1 MNMANRTVTLVKRE
15 LIEHRKA
22 VVYAPFIIAGI
33 LFLLILVSA
42 IWNGAFKVNNT
53 SFTAKMLERA
63 VAEDGESV
71 LGLVHQGWMFGFF
84 TIFHFAGGI
93 VTFTYM
99 LSCLFDERKD
109 RSTLFWRSLPVR
121 DWETVVSKLAMVMLI
136 IPTIFLI
143 ALLLLQ
149 ALIVVTFVVTCWQNQ
164 IDATRYVWTPLPF
177 LSTQLWQFVSTFAGV
192 FWALPVIGW
201 ILLCSAYAK
210 QRPILLAMLVPGVIA
225 AAIFA
230 LNITTSAVWLFGG
243 RDAARDVI
251 LGYFSRLGHLF
262 MPMVGPSWKESFQDV
277 DETLL
282 SVSPIIKHVLSVDG
296 LIGAL
301 IGAALVG
308 AAVWVRRYREDAAI

>member
-1 MNMANRTVTLVKRE
+1 MNIANRTVTLLKRE
-15 LIEHRKA
+15 IIEHRKSA
-22 VVYAPFIIAGI
+22 VYAPFIIAGI
-33 LFLLILVSA
+33 LFSLILVSA
-42 IWNGAFKVNNT
+42 FWNGAFKVNDT

-63 VAEDGESV
+63 VAEKGEST
-71 LGLVHQGWMFGFF
+71 LSLIHQAWMFGFF
-84 TIFHFAGGI
+84 VIFHFASGI
-93 VTFTYM
+93 VIFTYM

-121 DWETVVSKLAMVMLI
+121 DWETVVSKLAMVVLI
-136 IPTIFLI
+136 IPVIFLV
-143 ALLLLQ
+143 ALFILQ
-149 ALIVVTFVVTCWQNQ
+149 ALVAIMFVVTCWQNQ

-177 LSTQLWQFVSTFAGV
+177 LSTQLWQVVSTFAGIL
-192 FWALPVIGW
+192 WALPVIGW

-210 QRPILLAMLVPGVIA
+210 QRPILIAMLVPGIIA
-225 AAIFA
+225 AVIFI
-230 LNITTSAVWLFGG
+230 LNISKSAVWAFGG

-282 SVSPIIKHVLSVDG
+282 SVAPIFKHVLSVDG

-308 AAVWVRRYREDAAI
+308 AAIWMRRYREDAAI